1 MFVFCYVWTS
11 KGFRFM
17 AAPLALVKREC
28 HNYGRFEGL
37 LIQQWGEN
45 IAIYWSKLQRG
56 RMQKFRTVHLRIIE
70 TVCCCK
76 HPAGVNEAATT
87 QKLVSAHYV
96 LEDASYPRLSLNL
109 SLASTNNL
117 EVLAEA
123 SLATCTLY
131 ERKFCSDVHMAGK
144 HQLCVRNPLSWNQCY
159 LPHFSMVL
167 QGVSWMEYLL
177 LV

>member
-1 MFVFCYVWTS
+1 
-11 KGFRFM
+11 M
-17 AAPLALVKREC
+17 AAPLLLLKRDC

-37 LIQQWGEN
+37 LIQQWGGNKE
-45 IAIYWSKLQRG
+45 ICWKKLQVG
-56 RMQKFRTVHLRIIE
+56 RMQKFRTSHLRIIE

-76 HPAGVNEAATT
+76 HPARVDEAATAL
-87 QKLVSAHYV
+87 KAVSALYG

-123 SLATCTLY
+123 SLATCMPY
-131 ERKFCSDVHMAGK
+131 ERKFCSDVHVIGK
-144 HQLCVRNPLSWNQCY
+144 RQLCARNPLFWNQCY
-159 LPHFSMVL
+159 LPHFSTVL
-167 QGVSWMEYLL
+167 QGVSWMEYPF

>member
-1 MFVFCYVWTS
+1 
-11 KGFRFM
+11 M
-17 AAPLALVKREC
+17 AAPLVLLKREC

-45 IAIYWSKLQRG
+45 KEICWRKLQIQRI
-56 RMQKFRTVHLRIIE
+56 QKFRTLHLRIIE

-76 HPAGVNEAATT
+76 HPARIDEAATT

-123 SLATCTLY
+123 SLATRMPY
-131 ERKFCSDVHMAGK
+131 ERKFCSDVHMIGK
-144 HQLCVRNPLSWNQCY
+144 HQLCARNPLSWNQCY
-159 LPHFSMVL
+159 LPHFCMVL
-167 QGVSWMEYLL
+167 QGVSWIKYPL

>member
-1 MFVFCYVWTS
+1 
-11 KGFRFM
+11 
-17 AAPLALVKREC
+17 
-28 HNYGRFEGL
+28 
-37 LIQQWGEN
+37 
-45 IAIYWSKLQRG
+45 
-56 RMQKFRTVHLRIIE
+56 MQKFRTVHLRIIE

-123 SLATCTLY
+123 SLATCTLTLLY
-131 ERKFCSDVHMAGK
+131 GAAGRFLNGVSSLGVAPGPAPSIWVSAVVMFAQSK
-144 HQLCVRNPLSWNQCY
+144 LQSILQI
-159 LPHFSMVL
+159 SMVITPPD
-167 QGVSWMEYLL
+167 Y
-177 LV
+177 